1 MPEGANQSARDNY
14 VNQFAGGTV
23 HLLSSTN
30 AVADGDTTITSDAS
44 ATTATS
50 DWTITHDN
58 STGETTLE
66 NANEIS
72 LGSPSGFV
80 VDQIVIQ
87 NANDST
93 KFVVVSNPT
102 GDTDLAGDGSTSF
115 AAGAL
120 SYTFGT

>member
-1 MPEGANQSARDNY
+1 MVEGANQSARNSY
-14 VNQFAGGTV
+14 VSQFTGGTV
-23 HLLSSTN
+23 HLLSSSN
-30 AVADGDTTITSDAS
+30 AVADGDTTFTSDAS

-66 NANEIS
+66 NVNEIS
-72 LGSPSGFV
+72 LGSPSGFI

-87 NANDST
+87 NPNDST
-93 KFVVVSNPT
+93 KFVIVSNPT
-102 GDTDLAGDGSTSF
+102 GDTDLSGDGTTSF
-115 AAGAL
+115 SSGSL